1 MPTAK
6 SSKDGM
12 VSPAAV
18 VVWRALKEHGEAS
31 ATKLHALRKAP
42 GRAAATSDRL
52 VELLNVEPPCVEVVG
67 VDTSGRGLHARIYKA
82 TREPTVRP
90 PKGAALEAKIVDL
103 LTAAGGTL
111 EFSALRSS
119 TKAKREVLMAA
130 CTRLY
135 KAGKLTKTAGSRPSY
150 SLVAEARVRKAPR
163 VADRKPEWH
172 TVIAP
177 SGRRLTTRERYDED
191 AEA

>member
-12 VSPAAV
+12 VSPAAAT
-18 VVWRALKEHGEAS
+18 VWRALKEHGEVS

-52 VELLNVEPPCVEVVG
+52 VELLSVEPPCVEVVG
-67 VDTSGRGLHARIYKA
+67 IDKSGRGLHARIYKA

-90 PKGAALEAKIVDL
+90 PKGAALEAKIVEL
-103 LTAAGGTL
+103 LAAAGGTL
-111 EFSALRSS
+111 EFTALRAA

-150 SLVAEARVRKAPR
+150 SLAEPRTRKAPR
-163 VADRKPEWH
+163 IDQKPDWH

-177 SGRRLTTRERYDED
+177 SGRRLATRERED